1 MDEIQEYQECYPDD
15 SQDME
20 INPQDAL
27 ATVNNMVNAAS
38 NLANNIVDVYAQCK
52 EAEERSER
60 MRVWG
65 QVKMAE
71 TVAKFKSCQMFL
83 DRVFGER
90 DAALGKH
97 YDLLD
102 KAVATNDKDLIIA
115 AIKGIS
121 TIVTKSPLEDL
132 EAFAKVFNDESQPL
146 LDF

>member
-38 NLANNIVDVYAQCK
+38 NLANNIADVYARCK
-52 EAEERSER
+52 EAEERSEQ

-65 QVKMAE
+65 TLKMQE
-71 TVAKFKSCQMFL
+71 TVTKFKLCQDFL
-83 DRVFGER
+83 DRTFGER
-90 DAALGKH
+90 ETALGKH

-102 KAVATNDKDLIIA
+102 KAVAANDKDLIIA

-146 LDF
+146 LEF

>member
-1 MDEIQEYQECYPDD
+1 MQYR
-15 SQDME
+15 E

-65 QVKMAE
+65 QVNMAE

-90 DAALGKH
+90 DAALSKH

-102 KAVATNDKDLIIA
+102 KAVASNDKDLIIA

>member
-1 MDEIQEYQECYPDD
+1 MLEDG
-15 SQDME
+15 
-20 INPQDAL
+20 L
-27 ATVNNMVNAAS
+27 AGFFD
-38 NLANNIVDVYAQCK
+38 I
-52 EAEERSER
+52 SE
-60 MRVWG
+60 
-65 QVKMAE
+65 Q
-71 TVAKFKSCQMFL
+71 FFL
-83 DRVFGER
+83 DVFGER

-102 KAVATNDKDLIIA
+102 KAVASNDKDLIIA

>member
-1 MDEIQEYQECYPDD
+1 MDEIQEYQEYYPDY

-102 KAVATNDKDLIIA
+102 KAVASNDKDLIIA

>member
-20 INPQDAL
+20 INQQEAL

-38 NLANNIVDVYAQCK
+38 GLANNIVDVYARCK
-52 EAEERSER
+52 EAEEKSER

-83 DRVFGER
+83 DR
-90 DAALGKH
+90 
-97 YDLLD
+97 
-102 KAVATNDKDLIIA
+102 NDKDLIIA

>member
-20 INPQDAL
+20 INQQDEL

-38 NLANNIVDVYAQCK
+38 GLANNIVDVYARCR
-52 EAEERSER
+52 EAEERSEQ

-102 KAVATNDKDLIIA
+102 KAVASNDKDLIIA